1 MYQIITSKGRKTY
14 DEIAAIIQANREA
27 NKDSI
32 YEGLDSSEIGEY
44 SRVQMFGRDDEAFP
58 SDEEWSAWVD

>member
-1 MYQIITSKGRKTY
+1 MDKTY
-14 DEIAAIIQANREA
+14 EQILAIIQANRDA

-32 YEGLDSSEIGEY
+32 YEGLTSAEIGEY

-58 SDEEWSAWVD
+58 DNDEWSAWVD